1 MEFNGCMP
9 KSAKEL
15 AFLRDLYVDS
25 EWTRRFTEL
34 SDKHFGFSDE
44 KSLLYINAGTGNH
57 ALEIGSKA
65 GPDARICAV
74 CEDVH
79 LLAIAREKA
88 IATNSQLDF
97 SDLDELE
104 IESFDSVI
112 ADASFVAPAELG
124 AIIDDSARFVEIG
137 GTVAAFVVASGS
149 FGEIF
154 SLLWEAMLEDH
165 PDEINS
171 LAEKL
176 ITALPTVSLIEDSL
190 GRAGLEDVE
199 THVSNEVFEFENG
212 AAFVDSPLIADF
224 LMPNWFA
231 GLEPEEIERVRERLA
246 RLIDDEDGSLT
257 FRFSVKA
264 VLATGRKT

>member
-1 MEFNGCMP
+1 MP

-15 AFLRDLYVDS
+15 AYLRDLYVDS

-34 SDKHFGFSDE
+34 SDKHFGYADD

-74 CEDVH
+74 CEDLH

-88 IATNSQLDF
+88 IATNSQVDF

-104 IESFDSVI
+104 TESFDSVI
-112 ADASFVAPAELG
+112 ADASFVSPADL
-124 AIIDDSARFVEIG
+124 ASLLDDSARFVEIG

-154 SLLWEAMLEDH
+154 SLLWEVMLEEH
-165 PDEINS
+165 ADEINS
-171 LAEKL
+171 LAERL
-176 ITALPTVSLIEDSL
+176 ITALPTVSSIEDSL
-190 GRAGLEDVE
+190 GWAGLEDIE
-199 THVSNEVFEFENG
+199 TYVSNEVFEFENG
-212 AAFVDSPLIADF
+212 SAFAESPLIADF
-224 LMPNWFA
+224 LMPGWFA
-231 GLEPEEIERVRERLA
+231 DLSTEEIGRIRERLVQ
-246 RLIDDEDGSLT
+246 LIDAEDGSLT

-264 VLATGRKT
+264 VLVTGRKS

>member
-1 MEFNGCMP
+1 MEFNGYMP

-34 SDKHFGFSDE
+34 SDKHFGYADDR
-44 KSLLYINAGTGNH
+44 SLLYINAGTGNH

-65 GPDARICAV
+65 GSDARISAV
-74 CEDVH
+74 CEDEH
-79 LLAIAREKA
+79 LMAIAREKA
-88 IATNSQLDF
+88 TATKSKVDF
-97 SDLDELE
+97 SYIEELE
-104 IESFDSVI
+104 DESFDSVI
-112 ADASFVAPAELG
+112 ADASFVAPAEL
-124 AIIDDSARFVEIG
+124 AAVLDDSARFVEIG

-154 SLLWEAMLEDH
+154 SLLWEVMLEDH
-165 PDEINS
+165 PEEINS
-171 LAEKL
+171 LAERL
-176 ITALPTVSLIEDSL
+176 ITALPTISSIEESL
-190 GRAGLEDVE
+190 GWAGLEDVE
-199 THVSNEVFEFENG
+199 THLSNEVFEFENG

-231 GLEPEEIERVRERLA
+231 DLEPEEIERVRERLA

-264 VLATGRKT
+264 VLATGRKA

>member
-15 AFLRDLYVDS
+15 AFLRDLYVDA

-34 SDKHFGFSDE
+34 SDKHFGYSDD

-88 IATNSQLDF
+88 IATKSKVDF
-97 SDLDELE
+97 SDVDELE
-104 IESFDSVI
+104 DESFDSVI
-112 ADASFVAPAELG
+112 ADASFVTPAELG
-124 AIIDDSARFVEIG
+124 AVLDNSARFVEIG
-137 GTVAAFVVASGS
+137 GNVAAFVVASGS

-165 PDEINS
+165 RDEIDS
-171 LAEKL
+171 LAERL
-176 ITALPTVSLIEDSL
+176 ITALPTVSSIEDSL
-190 GRAGLEDVE
+190 GWAGLEDIE
-199 THVSNEVFEFENG
+199 THISTEVFEFENG
-212 AAFVDSPLIADF
+212 SAFVESPLVADF

-231 GLEPEEIERVRERLA
+231 DLSTEESERIRERLA
-246 RLIDDEDGSLT
+246 RLIDAEDGSLT